1 MTAQRKPI
9 ASTQQHLPIHT
20 VQDDLVVLK
29 DGSCVLVLNVSAVN
43 FGLLSEAEQD
53 ATIYAYASLLN
64 SLSFPIQ
71 ILIRSQ
77 KKDVSS
83 YLKLLLEAEKKQKN
97 ELLKDKI
104 KAYRK
109 FVEKIVRENDV
120 LDKKFYIAIP
130 FSNIQL
136 GLSKSVAG
144 SIKKVQAPSYPIDY
158 IVKKAKTALYPKRD
172 HLLRQLQKLG
182 LKADQLTSQ
191 QLIELFYNVYNP
203 DTPDTQGFAQTEEYE
218 ATMVSANVE
227 GGDKSTN
234 KPVTAS
240 NTNN

>member
-1 MTAQRKPI
+1 MPAQNKPI

-29 DGSCVLVLNVSAVN
+29 DSSCVLVLNVSAVN

-83 YLKLLLEAEKKQKN
+83 YLKILSEAEKKQKN

-104 KAYRK
+104 KSYRK
-109 FVEKIVRENDV
+109 FVEKIVRENEV
-120 LDKKFYIAIP
+120 LDKRFYIAIL
-130 FSNIQL
+130 FSSIQL
-136 GLSKSVAG
+136 GLSKSMAG
-144 SIKKVQAPSYPIDY
+144 GLKTPQAPSYPIDY

-172 HLLRQLQKLG
+172 HLFRQLQKLG
-182 LKADQLTSQ
+182 LKSEQLNTQ
-191 QLIELFYNVYNP
+191 QLIELFYNIYNP
-203 DTPDTQGFAQTEEYE
+203 DTPDTQAFAKTDEYE
-218 ATMVSANVE
+218 STLVSANVE
-227 GGDKSTN
+227 GGDKN
-234 KPVTAS
+234 KS
-240 NTNN
+240 SG

>member
-1 MTAQRKPI
+1 MTAQKKPI
-9 ASTQQHLPIHT
+9 ASTQQHLPIYT
-20 VQDDLVVLK
+20 VQDDLAVLK
-29 DGSCVLVLNVSAVN
+29 DSSCVLVLSVSAVN

-83 YLKLLLEAEKKQKN
+83 YLKSLIEAEKKQKN
-97 ELLKDKI
+97 NLLKDKI
-104 KAYRK
+104 KSYRK
-109 FVEKIVRENDV
+109 FVEEIVRENEV

-130 FSNIQL
+130 FASIQL

-144 SIKKVQAPSYPIDY
+144 SLKPTSAPSYPIEY

-172 HLLRQLQKLG
+172 HLVRQLQKLG
-182 LKADQLTSQ
+182 LRTEQLTSQ
-191 QLIELFYNVYNP
+191 QLIELFYNIYNP
-203 DTPDTQGFAQTEEYE
+203 DTPDTQEFAKTNEYE
-218 ATMVSANVE
+218 SPLVGANVE
-227 GGDKSTN
+227 KET
-234 KPVTAS
+234 KK
-240 NTNN
+240 